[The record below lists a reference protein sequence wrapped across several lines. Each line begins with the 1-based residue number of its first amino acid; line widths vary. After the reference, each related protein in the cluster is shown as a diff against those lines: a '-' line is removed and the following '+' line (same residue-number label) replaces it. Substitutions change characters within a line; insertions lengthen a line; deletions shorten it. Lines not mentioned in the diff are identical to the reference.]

1 MIKYHLCQ
9 RNWSLKFSGL
19 HWVNHRSAGSWR
31 RRSNNM
37 GDTPFITVEGPIGVG
52 KTSLA
57 KAISERF
64 QFALLKE
71 IVDENPFLGKFYE
84 NIEEWSFQ
92 TEMFFLCNRYKQL
105 GDINTHYL
113 SKNKAVVADYHIFKN
128 LIFATRTLNA
138 DEYQKYFSIY
148 QILTEDMPKPNVIIY
163 LNASL
168 DTLIKRIKMR
178 GREVE
183 KNISPLYLE
192 QLSIDYENA
201 LTSFEKE
208 HPEIPVLRFNGD
220 ELDFVKNEEDLNQII
235 EKLSLSLKTN
245 SWTNKI

>member
-1 MIKYHLCQ
+1 MEGI
-9 RNWSLKFSGL
+9 
-19 HWVNHRSAGSWR
+19 
-31 RRSNNM
+31 
-37 GDTPFITVEGPIGVG
+37 PFISVEGPIGVG

-57 KAISERF
+57 KTLSDHF

-105 GDINTHYL
+105 GDIQDHYL
-113 SKNKAVVADYHIFKN
+113 SRGIPVVADYHIFKN
-128 LIFATRTLNA
+128 LIFAGRSLTKQ
-138 DEYQKYFSIY
+138 EYYKYFQIY
-148 QILTEDMPKPNVIIY
+148 QILSDGMPKPNIIIY

-168 DTLIKRIKMR
+168 DSLLKRIKSR

-192 QLSIDYENA
+192 QLSIDYGI
-201 LTSFEKE
+201 TIGKFEKQ
-208 HPEIPVLRFNGD
+208 HPDIPVLRFNGD
-220 ELDFVKNEEDLNQII
+220 EIDFIKDKNDLAHIIDTLTNQI
-235 EKLSLSLKTN
+235 KLRSLQQ
-245 SWTNKI
+245 

>member
-1 MIKYHLCQ
+1 
-9 RNWSLKFSGL
+9 
-19 HWVNHRSAGSWR
+19 
-31 RRSNNM
+31 M
-37 GDTPFITVEGPIGVG
+37 GEIPFITVEGPIGVG

-57 KAISERF
+57 KAISKQF

-92 TEMFFLCNRYKQL
+92 TEMFFLCNRFKQL

-113 SKNKAVVADYHIFKN
+113 SKNQAVVADYHIFKN
-128 LIFATRTLNA
+128 LIFAARTLNKE
-138 DEYQKYFSIY
+138 EYKKYYKIY

-163 LNASL
+163 LNAGL
-168 DTLIKRIKMR
+168 DTLLNRIKQR

-192 QLSIDYENA
+192 QLSLDYEQ
-201 LTSFEKE
+201 TMTVFEKE

-220 ELDFVKNEEDLNQII
+220 EFDFVKNPHDLQLII
-235 EKLSLSLKTN
+235 RKLTDVLKSAAGQT
-245 SWTNKI
+245 SYRIGGCS

>member
-1 MIKYHLCQ
+1 M
-9 RNWSLKFSGL
+9 
-19 HWVNHRSAGSWR
+19 AG
-31 RRSNNM
+31 
-37 GDTPFITVEGPIGVG
+37 TPFITVEGPIGIG

-57 KAISERF
+57 KAISKQF

-105 GDINTHYL
+105 GDINEHYL
-113 SKNKAVVADYHIFKN
+113 SVNQSVVADYHILKN
-128 LIFATRTLNA
+128 LIFAGRTLNQN
-138 DEYQKYFSIY
+138 EYEKYYKIY
-148 QILTEDMPKPNVIIY
+148 QVLTSDMPKPNVIIY
-163 LNASL
+163 LHASL
-168 DTLIKRIKMR
+168 DTLLNRIKMR
-178 GREVE
+178 GREIE

-201 LTSFEKE
+201 MAKFEIE

-220 ELDFVKNEEDLNQII
+220 ELDFVKNQSDLDYIFKQLTTSL
-235 EKLSLSLKTN
+235 EKGAYNHEPTK
-245 SWTNKI
+245 